1 MGIAEISQGNLGGR
15 GQTLK
20 FKIQWGSTRQLFMLS
35 FVEPYL
41 YDKEIYGKVDLY
53 KQEQDYDGYKLKTNG
68 LALGVGKSFGEYV
81 STSLKFSYD
90 NSLVTDITS
99 TAPFA
104 LQKQLNSYGDLIITN
119 ALSWS
124 ITRDSRDFFLDP
136 KTGSRNSVFVE
147 YAGGPLGGDPNFI
160 KTIGD
165 SAWYFPMFWD
175 TVIMFRG
182 RFGYVGSLIDKPIPL
197 GERFYV
203 GGPSTLRGFRYGS
216 AGPMDA
222 ELNRLGGN
230 KELIYNIEYTFPI
243 VPAARLK
250 GVLFYDI
257 GKAFDN
263 YETVK
268 FSELRQTWGF
278 GFWWFS
284 PIGPLRF
291 EWGNIVDKKPDDQA
305 SKFEFSIGTL
315 F

>member
-1 MGIAEISQGNLGGR
+1 
-15 GQTLK
+15 
-20 FKIQWGSTRQLFMLS
+20 MLS

-41 YDKEIYGKVDLY
+41 FDKEIYGKADLY

-68 LALGVGKSFGEYV
+68 FSLGVGKSFGEYV

-99 TAPFA
+99 TAPFT
-104 LQKQLNSYGDLIITN
+104 LQQQLNSYGDLIITN

-124 ITRDSRDFFLDP
+124 ITRDSRDVFLDP
-136 KTGSRNSVFVE
+136 KTGSRNSVLVE

-175 TVIMFRG
+175 NVIMFRG
-182 RFGYVGSLIDKPIPL
+182 RYGYVESLIDKPVPL

-203 GGPSTLRGFRYGS
+203 GGPSTVRGFRYGS

-250 GVLFYDI
+250 GVIFYDI
-257 GKAFDN
+257 GKAFDT

-284 PIGPLRF
+284 PIGPLKF
-291 EWGNIVDKKPDDQA
+291 EWGNIIHKKPDDQA
-305 SKFEFSIGTL
+305 SQFDFSIGTL